1 MFPAFLMPNLGYAVA
16 SINYRLTS
24 EAPFPA
30 QIDDCWSA
38 IDWLVAHQSRYGLD
52 TSRIGLWGGSSGAHL
67 ALLMGLGYP
76 KVRAANCKGEIRAV
90 CDWCGPTNLMSI
102 SREYPLQAAVSKK
115 RMDECIRKL
124 IGADPQIRPQL
135 AKAASPMTYLHSKE
149 TSLLIMHG
157 DQDEI
162 VPLSQSQELS
172 RKLTAAGAKCEFI
185 VVPGG
190 NHDFYTFDRE
200 KQVGQFFDKTVK
212 PNCAS
217 VEKKKTGRSSSAK

>member
-16 SINYRLTS
+16 SINYRLTN

-38 IDWLVAHQSRYGLD
+38 VDWLVANRSRYGLD
-52 TSRIGLWGGSSGAHL
+52 TTRIGLWGGSSGAHL

-76 KVRAANCKGEIRAV
+76 KVRAADCKGEIKAV

-102 SREYPLQAAVSKK
+102 SREYSPQAAASKK
-115 RMDECIRKL
+115 RMDECIKKL
-124 IGADPQIRPQL
+124 IGADPQSRPKL
-135 AKAASPMTYLHSKE
+135 AMVASPMTYLHNKGACY
-149 TSLLIMHG
+149 LVMHG

-162 VPLSQSQELS
+162 VPLSQSKDFS
-172 RKLTAAGAKCEFI
+172 RRLTAAGAKCEFI

-190 NHDFYTFDRE
+190 KHDFYTFDRE
-200 KQVGQFFDKTVK
+200 KQVGNFFDKTVK
-212 PNCAS
+212 PSYAS
-217 VEKKKTGRSSSAK
+217 VEKKITAHSSTAK